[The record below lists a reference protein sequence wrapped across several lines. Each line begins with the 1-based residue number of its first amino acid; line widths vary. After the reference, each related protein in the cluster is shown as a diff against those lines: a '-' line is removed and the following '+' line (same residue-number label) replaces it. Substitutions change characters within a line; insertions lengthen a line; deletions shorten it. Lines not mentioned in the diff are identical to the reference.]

1 RELPLRFDGG
11 AIVVGEER
19 HEGAEVGAVFV
30 AAHPDVEGHA
40 VMVIAGTTP
49 LGTWR
54 AAFLPDIL
62 PDYVVF
68 DERVENAR
76 GQWSCGGARRDDG
89 SPNFAEPVP
98 CAYRAQGFFG
108 MDWSP

>member
-1 RELPLRFDGG
+1 
-11 AIVVGEER
+11 
-19 HEGAEVGAVFV
+19 
-30 AAHPDVEGHA
+30 
-40 VMVIAGTTP
+40 
-49 LGTWR
+49 
-54 AAFLPDIL
+54 LPDLL

-98 CAYRAQGFFG
+98 CAYRAHGFFD
-108 MDWSP
+108 MHWRAE